1 MLLVNCCTLSPE
13 LLLGSITLFT
23 YSSLTLILAQ
33 AEKSDP
39 V

>member
-13 LLLGSITLFT
+13 LLPFDRSFT
-23 YSSLTLILAQ
+23 YSSLTLILAL